1 MNVLVLGS
9 NGMIGNAIFSILRND
24 TNIRVFGSLRDL
36 KIKHNFF
43 FDIDKSC
50 FIAVDPFNLKAL
62 VKNIKYIQPDL
73 IINCIGITKHVFK
86 KYSKEA
92 IKYINS
98 EFPYQLKILAETY
111 KCRILHIS
119 TDCVFSGDTGDY
131 KENDIPDAIDLYGMT
146 KKKGEILNSSNVLTL
161 RTSTI
166 GHENNTNYGLLEWFL
181 SQTKC
186 SGYPKAIFS
195 GLTNVEFA
203 KIIRDFIIW
212 NKKLSG
218 LYHVGGLKINKYDL
232 LVKINEEYKNKVIL
246 KKNYDMII
254 NRSLNSD
261 KFRLKTNYIPKE
273 WNVLI
278 SEMNK
283 FYK

>member
-24 TNIRVFGSLRDL
+24 TNVRVFGSLRDL

-43 FDIDKSC
+43 VDIDKSC
-50 FIAVDPFNLKAL
+50 FIAVDPFNLEAL
-62 VKNIKYIQPDL
+62 VKNIKYIQPEL

-232 LVKINEEYKNKVIL
+232 LVKIKEEYKNKVIL
-246 KKNYDMII
+246 KKKYDMII

>member
-24 TNIRVFGSLRDL
+24 NNIRVFGSLRDL

-50 FIAVDPFNLKAL
+50 FIAVDPFNLEAL

>member
-50 FIAVDPFNLKAL
+50 FIAVDAFNLKAL

-146 KKKGEILNSSNVLTL
+146 KKKGEILNSSKVLTL

-232 LVKINEEYKNKVIL
+232 LVKIKEEYKNKVIL

>member
-9 NGMIGNAIFSILRND
+9 NGMIGNAIFLVLRND
-24 TNIRVFGSLRDL
+24 TKIKVFGSLRDI
-36 KIKHNFF
+36 KIKHKFF
-43 FDIDKSC
+43 FDIDKNR
-50 FIAVDPFNLKAL
+50 FIEVDPFNYEAL
-62 VKNIKYIQPDL
+62 VQNIKNIQPDL

-86 KYSKEA
+86 KYSNEI

-98 EFPYQLKILAETY
+98 EFPHQLKILAETY
-111 KCRILHIS
+111 KCRLLQIS

-131 KENDIPDAIDLYGMT
+131 KENDIPDSIDLYGIT

-161 RTSTI
+161 RTSII
-166 GHENNTNYGLLEWFL
+166 GHEVNTNYGLLEWFL
-181 SQTKC
+181 SQTNC

-203 KIIRDFIIW
+203 KIIRDLIIW

-232 LVKINEEYKNKVIL
+232 LFKIKEEYKNKVIL
-246 KKNYDMII
+246 KKKYDMIV

-261 KFRLKTNYIPKE
+261 KFRLKTNYISKE
-273 WNVLI
+273 WNLLI
-278 SEMNK
+278 REMNE